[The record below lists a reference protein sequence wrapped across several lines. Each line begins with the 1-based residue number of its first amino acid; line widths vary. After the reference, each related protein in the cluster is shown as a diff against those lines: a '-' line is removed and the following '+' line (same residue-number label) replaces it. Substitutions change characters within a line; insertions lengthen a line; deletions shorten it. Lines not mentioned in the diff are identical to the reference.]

1 MLEIGTT
8 RMTVLRETT
17 ERPLTFVELLNVAH
31 ISYAE
36 LAELL
41 EELISEGSI
50 GKTSDGFQTLYF
62 AFRKRPNSP

>member
-50 GKTSDGFQTLYF
+50 
-62 AFRKRPNSP
+62 